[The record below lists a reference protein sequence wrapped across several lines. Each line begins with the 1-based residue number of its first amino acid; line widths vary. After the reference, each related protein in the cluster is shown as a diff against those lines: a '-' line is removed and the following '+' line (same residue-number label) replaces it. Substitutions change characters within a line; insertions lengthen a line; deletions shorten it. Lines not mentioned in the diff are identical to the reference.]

1 VRAAASSKVRDAH
14 AWTIGLGLRETCNGK
29 QRQFRGVDQP
39 RRTRRAWINDERSH
53 RCARRLARPRD
64 VLRTQPCVVG
74 SPLLPARL
82 SPLASA
88 LQTFHSSL
96 VTLSG
101 RKPTSHV
108 SLHDPTPT
116 PTSPPLY
123 ALYIPRHDVLSVV
136 GVAPL
141 PLVSDPLAP
150 SSITPTPPR
159 CVPALPP
166 HSTRSASHTFSSLS
180 LSRAFS
186 TLPSVRLP
194 LSDALR

>member
-1 VRAAASSKVRDAH
+1 MQRQAASVSR
-14 AWTIGLGLRETCNGK
+14 
-29 QRQFRGVDQP
+29 RQP
-39 RRTRRAWINDERSH
+39 ATAPTSRRAWINDERSH

-64 VLRTQPCVVG
+64 ALRTPPCVVG
-74 SPLLPARL
+74 SPLLPAHL

-88 LQTFHSSL
+88 LRTFHSSL

-108 SLHDPTPT
+108 SPHDPTPT

-166 HSTRSASHTFSSLS
+166 HSTRSASHTFPSP
-180 LSRAFS
+180 SRARSPLFRPFVF
-186 TLPSVRLP
+186 PSLMHCVEL
-194 LSDALR
+194 LRVCGCAG